1 MSTHA
6 FTPLRSQD
14 PGEVSVRF
22 LRVPPRINAE
32 KPPET
37 PLALPKGYG
46 HGHPALEVLEVSPQI
61 SDISAHYK
69 IGVLTIYYYC
79 NVINCT
85 ISDSLPSS
93 FPDKNPLICG
103 ETSKTSE
110 RSERVPVDARTSG
123 MTGDVTL

>member
-32 KPPET
+32 KPRET
-37 PLALPKGYG
+37 PRTLPKGYG
-46 HGHPALEVLEVSPQI
+46 HGHPAPEVLEVSPQI
-61 SDISAHYK
+61 LGISAHYK
-69 IGVLTIYYYC
+69 IGVLTIYYYY
-79 NVINCT
+79 NVFCCT

-93 FPDKNPLICG
+93 FPDKGPRICG
-103 ETSKTSE
+103 DTSKTSE
-110 RSERVPVDARTSG
+110 RSERAAVDARTSG